1 MKGVDGKLSYLCS
14 VGDGGAVKGM
24 EEEIEVLAM
33 GLKTSLGE
41 G

>member
-1 MKGVDGKLSYLCS
+1 LSYLCS
-14 VGDGGAVKGM
+14 VGGGGGAVKGM
-24 EEEIEVLAM
+24 EEEIGVLAM